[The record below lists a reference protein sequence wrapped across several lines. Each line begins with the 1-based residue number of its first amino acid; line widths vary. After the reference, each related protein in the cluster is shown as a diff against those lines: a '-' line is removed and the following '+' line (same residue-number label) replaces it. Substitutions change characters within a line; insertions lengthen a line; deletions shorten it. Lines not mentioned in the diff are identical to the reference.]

1 VASRQWSNIG
11 DGISSCDPTRAVRF
25 AGSAGQRFIR
35 DKAPDFQRST
45 VLALRMGCCY
55 GSAQL
60 EQQENAMATAAA
72 EVRAVQ
78 ETWDETTLFDFAAFE
93 ATPLARDPFDYLVV
107 PGFLPPVAL
116 DALNRDFPQI
126 EGPSNYPPERLT
138 YGPAFA
144 ALIDALRDRSFARHI
159 EDKFE
164 VDLSGCTPTIAI
176 RKFCEA
182 PDGNIHTDHKSKVIT
197 VLLYFN
203 RDWPHP
209 GGRLRMVRSAKDIE
223 DYAAE
228 VVPAGGT
235 LLAFR
240 RTDNSYHGH
249 KPFVGERRML
259 QLSYTKG
266 GDAARFVSHLTKPV
280 RRLFGRS

>member
-1 VASRQWSNIG
+1 
-11 DGISSCDPTRAVRF
+11 
-25 AGSAGQRFIR
+25 
-35 DKAPDFQRST
+35 
-45 VLALRMGCCY
+45 
-55 GSAQL
+55 
-60 EQQENAMATAAA
+60 MATAAA

-144 ALIDALRDRSFARHI
+144 ALIDALRARPFAARI

-182 PDGNIHTDHKSKVIT
+182 TDGNIHTDHKSKVIT

>member
-1 VASRQWSNIG
+1 MRP
-11 DGISSCDPTRAVRF
+11 IS
-25 AGSAGQRFIR
+25 
-35 DKAPDFQRST
+35 KARRM
-45 VLALRMGCCY
+45 LALRAGCWY
-55 GSAQL
+55 GSARL
-60 EQQENAMATAAA
+60 EQREKAMAMAAA
-72 EVRAVQ
+72 RVDAAP
-78 ETWDETTLFDFAAFE
+78 ETWNEATLFDFAALD

-107 PGFLPPVAL
+107 PGFLRPAAL

-144 ALIDALRDRSFARHI
+144 ALIEALRARAFAAHI
-159 EDKFE
+159 EDKFQL
-164 VDLSGCTPTIAI
+164 DLSDCATTIGI

-182 PDGNIHTDHKSKVIT
+182 TDGNIHTDHKSKLIT

-203 RDWPHP
+203 PDWPHA
-209 GGRLRMVRSAKDIE
+209 GGRLRMVRSASDLE

-240 RTDNSYHGH
+240 RTDNSFHGH
-249 KPFVGERRML
+249 KPFVGERRIL
-259 QLSYTKG
+259 QLSYTRG
-266 GDAARFVSHLTKPV
+266 GDAARFISHLTKPV
-280 RRLFGRS
+280 RRLLGKS